1 MSSITRPA
9 PPDQRQREQALDAGR
24 SILVQ
29 APAGSGKTDLLA
41 RRFLRLLS
49 EVDEPGRIVAI
60 TFTKAAAAEMRNRIL
75 SELEKAAATDARTLA
90 DDEFSMEFLARRALQ
105 HSRALGWDLLKMPA
119 QLRISTI
126 DSFCYELALQQP
138 LVSGLGGG
146 LDITERPAELY
157 RRAAR
162 RTLDQIGEGD
172 LSPRSASLG
181 SAVEALLS
189 WRDNGLQEME
199 DLLVKMLAQRDR
211 WMQEFW
217 LRDFAEM
224 REVDWD
230 ALRASLERPFAR
242 AVAEAVNELDQL
254 LDEDMRDE
262 AMDLARFSCG
272 QRNKWQQ
279 CKLFQFAGLPCQPFR
294 NPDALE
300 EARQGYLCMAQMLL
314 TNEGT
319 LCKPRSF
326 NVNRGFPL
334 ESLDEKLRIT
344 NLVNHLEAIPDFE
357 ERLHAVRDLPPAR
370 YPEDDWQI
378 VRACFTLLRR
388 AAAEL
393 KVEFA
398 EAGVVDFTEV
408 SQMAQRVLEGEDEMP
423 SDAAIAVADGIH
435 HLLVDEFQDT
445 SRRQHRLIG
454 SLVAAWP
461 EPEGRTV
468 FVVGDPMQ
476 SIYFFRDADA
486 ELFPRVRHVGL
497 ELPTGEALKL
507 DFVPLSS
514 NFRTAPKLVEKLN
527 KAFRQIFAASDGSG
541 IELSEVQPAR
551 DAASDRE
558 ARFHLHM
565 DFIPQTVKANSSRP
579 DALQRK
585 QEAAQV
591 REMKHQAQT
600 DEIVELIRSH
610 MDRIEAARVRGE
622 KYRIAVLGRTY
633 RALAP
638 VAQALREAAIPF
650 RAVDLESLNDRPEV
664 LDALALALAVFNRE
678 DRVAWLGVLRAPW
691 CGLTLADLHRLVSA
705 DDADLLQ
712 RPVPELLASRLHQ
725 LSKEG
730 RESAQRVLE
739 TIEAAADLRTAQ
751 PATSLGTWLEQVWLR
766 LGGADCV
773 DATGRANVDRLWEC
787 LDQLQYGEPDLLG
800 RGLAGALEQLKAEPD
815 PSAAS
820 EYGVQLMSIH
830 KSKGLEFEV
839 VIVPDLQAP
848 CGRNDFKLLSWLE
861 RGLEHADDAGG
872 ITEFL
877 VAPLPSKGTESGKA
891 KKWVDWVYRQRE
903 SQETR
908 RILYVAATRAREELH
923 LFARPAYKE
932 ERNGSFTLPD
942 PRGTLLGT
950 AWPALEDEV
959 RRRFEDWQNKAQE
972 AQITAIAAS
981 HANNLLVM
989 PRPGKPAVVRRL
1001 PPDYRPPDIALPAL
1015 LHGDSG
1021 IAALAGSQLYRRH
1034 EGGVL
1039 SRSLGSAV
1047 HALLEE
1053 LARLRAISDWP
1064 SARLALERMRPRI
1077 TSQLRGAG
1085 VEQKQAAKIAGQALD
1100 IALNSTHDSNA
1111 QWILSPHAGAAS
1123 EVRWAGVIAGSLGEV
1138 RVDRIFRAA
1147 GAPGA
1152 EGDDCWWI
1160 IDYKTAHEDRSEQA
1174 AILAAALAKLRP
1186 LFASQL
1192 ELYARVLRNLH
1203 GQGAA
1208 VRAGLYYPRMLAFDW
1223 WEL

>member
-9 PPDQRQREQALDAGR
+9 PPDQRQRERALDAGR

-29 APAGSGKTDLLA
+29 APAGSGKTDLLT

-75 SELEKAAATDARTLA
+75 SELEKAAASDARS

-105 HSRALGWDLLKMPA
+105 HSRALGWDLLNMPA

-138 LVSGLGGG
+138 LLSGLGGG
-146 LDITERPAELY
+146 LEITERPAELY

-162 RTLDQIGEGD
+162 RTLEQIGEGD
-172 LSPRSASLG
+172 GSASPG
-181 SAVEALLS
+181 PAIEALLS

-199 DLLVKMLAQRDR
+199 NLLVNMLAARDR

-224 REVDWD
+224 READWD

-242 AVAEAVNELDQL
+242 TVADAVCELDRL
-254 LDEDMRDE
+254 LDDEMRDE

-272 QRNKWQQ
+272 QRNKWLQ

-300 EARQGYLCMAQMLL
+300 ETRQGYLCMAQMLL
-314 TNEGT
+314 TKDGN
-319 LCKPRSF
+319 LCSPRSF
-326 NVNRGFPL
+326 NVTRGFPT
-334 ESLDEKLRIT
+334 ESPDEKRRIT
-344 NLVNHLEAIPDFE
+344 NLVNRLDSIPGFE
-357 ERLHAVRDLPPAR
+357 EKLNAIGQLPPAH
-370 YPEDDWQI
+370 YPEEDWQI

-393 KVEFA
+393 MVEFA

-408 SQMAQRVLEGEDEMP
+408 SQMAQRVLKGEDELP
-423 SDAAIAVADGIH
+423 SEAALAVADGIH

-445 SRRQHRLIG
+445 SRRQHKLIG

-461 EPEGRTV
+461 ETEGRTV

-497 ELPTGEALKL
+497 EVPTGETHKL
-507 DFVPLSS
+507 EFVPLSS
-514 NFRTAPKLVEKLN
+514 NFRTAPKLVDRLN
-527 KAFRQIFAASDGSG
+527 DAFSQIFSVRDGSG
-541 IELSEVQPAR
+541 IELSAAQPAR
-551 DAASDRE
+551 EAAPDRE
-558 ARFHLHM
+558 PRFHLHV
-565 DFIPQTVKANSSRP
+565 DFVPQTVRIYSSRP

-585 QEAAQV
+585 QEAAQT

-600 DEIVELIRSH
+600 SEIVALIRSH
-610 MDRIEAARVRGE
+610 MDRIEAARARGE

-633 RALAP
+633 KALAP
-638 VAQALREAAIPF
+638 VAQELREAAIPF
-650 RAVDLESLNDRPEV
+650 RAVDLESLHDRPEV
-664 LDALALALAVFNRE
+664 LDALSLARAVFYRE

-691 CGLTLADLHRLVSA
+691 CGLSLADVHRLASA
-705 DDADLLQ
+705 DDAEVLR
-712 RPVPELLASRLHQ
+712 RPVPELLGSRLHL

-730 RESAQRVLE
+730 REAAKRVLD
-739 TIEAAADLRTAQ
+739 TIETAAQLRAAQ
-751 PATSLGTWLEQVWLR
+751 PAASLGTWLEQVWLR
-766 LGGADCV
+766 LGGAACV

-800 RGLAGALEQLKAEPD
+800 RGLAGALEQLKAQPD
-815 PSAAS
+815 PAAAS
-820 EYGVQLMSIH
+820 DHGVQLMSIH

-848 CGRNDFKLLSWLE
+848 SGRNDFKLLSWLE
-861 RGLEHADDAGG
+861 RGLEHPDDAGA

-877 VAPLPSKGTESGKA
+877 VAPLPSKGAESGQA
-891 KKWVDWVYRQRE
+891 KKWVDRVYRQRE
-903 SQETR
+903 SQEMR

-932 ERNGSFTLPD
+932 ERDGSYTLPD
-942 PRGTLLGT
+942 PRGTLLAT

-959 RRRFEDWQNKAQE
+959 RRRFDEWNNKPQE
-972 AQITAIAAS
+972 AQIGAIAAS
-981 HANNLLVM
+981 HPGNLLVM
-989 PRPGKPAVVRRL
+989 PVPARPAVVRRL
-1001 PPDYRPPDIALPAL
+1001 PPDYRPPDTAFPASFG
-1015 LHGDSG
+1015 GDSDV
-1021 IAALAGSQLYRRH
+1021 AALAGSQFYRRH

-1053 LARLRAISDWP
+1053 LARLRATSDWP
-1064 SARLALERMRPRI
+1064 SAHLALEHMRPRI
-1077 TSQLRGAG
+1077 TSQLRGVG
-1085 VEQKQAAKIAGQALD
+1085 VEEKQATKIAGRAME
-1100 IALNSTHDSNA
+1100 IAVNATHDATA
-1111 QWILSPHAGAAS
+1111 QWILAPHADAAS
-1123 EVRWAGVIAGSLGEV
+1123 EVRWAGIIDGSLREV

-1147 GAPGA
+1147 GTPGA
-1152 EGDDCWWI
+1152 EGDSCWWI
-1160 IDYKTAHEDRSEQA
+1160 IDYKTAHEDGSEQA
-1174 AILAAALAKLRP
+1174 RVLAEILAKFRP

-1203 GQGAA
+1203 GQGMA
-1208 VRAGLYYPRMLAFDW
+1208 VRAGLYYPRMQAFDW
-1223 WEL
+1223 WEV

>member
-1 MSSITRPA
+1 MSSLTRPA
-9 PPDQRQREQALDAGR
+9 PPDQRQREQALDASR

-29 APAGSGKTDLLA
+29 APAGSGKTDLLT

-75 SELEKAAATDARTLA
+75 SELEKAAAADPRTLV
-90 DDEFSMEFLARRALQ
+90 DDEFSMEFLAERALQ

-138 LVSGLGGG
+138 LLSGLGGG

-157 RRAAR
+157 RHAAR

-172 LSPRSASLG
+172 LSPGSASPG

-199 DLLVKMLAQRDR
+199 DLLVKMLAERDR

-254 LDEDMRDE
+254 IDEDVRDE

-314 TNEGT
+314 TKDGK
-319 LCKPRSF
+319 LCSPGSF
-326 NVNRGFPL
+326 NVTRGFPL
-334 ESLDEKLRIT
+334 DSPDEKGRIKD
-344 NLVNHLEAIPDFE
+344 LVNRLDAVSDFE
-357 ERLHAVRDLPPAR
+357 LKLNAVNQLPPAR
-370 YPEDDWQI
+370 YPEEDWQI
-378 VRACFTLLRR
+378 IRACFTLLRR

-408 SQMAQRVLEGEDEMP
+408 SQVAQRVLKGEDELP
-423 SDAAIAVADGIH
+423 SDAAINIADGIH

-445 SRRQHRLIG
+445 SRRQHKLIG

-461 EPEGRTV
+461 GPEGRTV

-514 NFRTAPKLVEKLN
+514 NFRTAPNLVEKLN
-527 KAFRQIFAASDGSG
+527 QAFRQIFADRDGSG
-541 IELSEVQPAR
+541 IELSEAQPAR

-558 ARFHLHM
+558 PDFRLHL
-565 DFIPQTVKANSSRP
+565 DFIPQTWKANSSRP
-579 DALQRK
+579 DALRRK
-585 QEAAQV
+585 QETAQK
-591 REMKHQAQT
+591 REMLHQAQT
-600 DEIVELIRSH
+600 DEIVALIRSH
-610 MDRIEAARVRGE
+610 TDRIETARVRGE
-622 KYRIAVLGRTY
+622 KYRIAVLGRTKK
-633 RALAP
+633 ALAP

-664 LDALALALAVFNRE
+664 LDALALARALFNRE

-691 CGLTLADLHRLVSA
+691 CGLSLADLHRLASA

-712 RPVPELLASRLHQ
+712 RPVPELLASRLLL

-730 RESAQRVLE
+730 REAAHRVLE
-739 TIEAAADLRTAQ
+739 TIEAAADLRAAQ
-751 PATSLGTWLEQVWLR
+751 PAASLGTWLEQVWLR

-787 LDQLQYGEPDLLG
+787 LDQLQFGEPDLLG

-815 PSAAS
+815 PAAAS
-820 EYGVQLMSIH
+820 DYGVQLMTIH

-839 VIVPDLQAP
+839 VIVPDLQAA

-861 RGLEHADDAGG
+861 RGLEHADDGG
-872 ITEFL
+872 DITEFL

-891 KKWVDWVYRQRE
+891 KRWVDRVYRQRE
-903 SQETR
+903 SQEMR
-908 RILYVAATRAREELH
+908 RILYVASTRAREELH
-923 LFARPAYKE
+923 LFARPEYR
-932 ERNGSFTLPD
+932 ERDGSFTLPD
-942 PRGTLLGT
+942 PKGTLLAT
-950 AWPALEDEV
+950 AWPALEGEV
-959 RRRFEDWQNKAQE
+959 RQRFENWKDKPQE
-972 AQITAIAAS
+972 AQITSIAAS

-989 PRPGKPAVVRRL
+989 PQAGKPAVVRRL
-1001 PPDYRPPDIALPAL
+1001 PPDYRPPDTFPVL
-1015 LHGDSG
+1015 LRGDSDV
-1021 IAALAGSQLYRRH
+1021 AALAGSQLYRRH

-1077 TSQLRGAG
+1077 TSQLRGVG
-1085 VEQKQAAKIAGQALD
+1085 VDQKQAAKIAGQALD
-1100 IALNSTHDSNA
+1100 IAINATHDLNA

-1123 EVRWAGVIAGSLGEV
+1123 EVRWAGIIAQSLREV

-1160 IDYKTAHEDRSEQA
+1160 IDYKTAHEDHSEQA
-1174 AILAAALAKLRP
+1174 TALAKFRP

-1192 ELYARVLRNLH
+1192 ELYAKVLRNLH

-1208 VRAGLYYPRMLAFDW
+1208 VRAGLYYPRMQAFDW